1 MYQLPQCRMLLWLG
15 MYFCSPWIF
24 AMLQGVGA
32 LDTPKPAWKL
42 PSKMGSSTLHR
53 VLLVK
58 YLVHPMAYRRARW
71 IRDLYAAYFG
81 DVAFYGDSNWCFNRG
96 GHRACY
102 GPPNAARSFLGRFGI
117 FQNLQEAT
125 VSFLFKSV
133 LSVAKDVNPVV
144 QSALQ
149 HSQGHYWSE
158 DRKVL
163 WIDGVKVV
171 FLPPLD
177 LLAKS
182 AEVSGFRSVC

>member
-71 IRDLYAAYFG
+71 TRDLYAAYFG

-117 FQNLQEAT
+117 FQNLKRQQ
-125 VSFLFKSV
+125 SV
-133 LSVAKDVNPVV
+133 FFFSLSYQWPRMSTQWCNLLYSIPRA
-144 QSALQ
+144 
-149 HSQGHYWSE
+149 
-158 DRKVL
+158 
-163 WIDGVKVV
+163 ITGVKI
-171 FLPPLD
+171 
-177 LLAKS
+177 AKFC
-182 AEVSGFRSVC
+182 G